1 MRACC
6 WRWPAPKEISAPDPL
21 RLFREFAERC
31 QSDRRHVEQVRYLAL
46 QLFDQ
51 LGGELG
57 CEPEERLLLE
67 AAGLLHD
74 VGQLVSYRKH
84 HKHSYQLI
92 THAERL
98 GLPPRERMLVALIS
112 RYHRR
117 TGPRR
122 KHAEFAALP
131 AADQAVVRRLSGLLR
146 VADGLDRGHTA
157 AVETVDDRAHAGRVD
172 GPDRSAPRGRGP
184 RARMLGRLAQGGRAG
199 QAARAGRR
207 DRRRGAGG
215 GARARRIMCVM
226 TLVIRA
232 ARILP
237 RCDPQ

>member
-1 MRACC
+1 M
-6 WRWPAPKEISAPDPL
+6 
-21 RLFREFAERC
+21 
-31 QSDRRHVEQVRYLAL
+31 RYLAL

-84 HKHSYQLI
+84 HKHSFQLI

-117 TGPRR
+117 TGPRK
-122 KHAEFAALP
+122 KHAEFGALP
-131 AADQAVVRRLSGLLR
+131 PADQAVVRRLSGLLR

-157 AVETVDDRAHAGRVD
+157 AVETVTTELT
-172 GPDRSAPRGRGP
+172 PR
-184 RARMLGRLAQGGRAG
+184 
-199 QAARAGRR
+199 
-207 DRRRGAGG
+207 
-215 GARARRIMCVM
+215 RARRPD
-226 TLVIRA
+226 RA
-232 ARILP
+232 AAGKGADLGLECWGASRKADVLAKLLERDVEIVAEVP
-237 RCDPQ
+237 AEARPKSSRA